1 MARIAW
7 VVFGVLWLFGAAPA
21 RAQEDVDVAIVLLS
35 DVSRSV
41 NEPEFKLQKEGY
53 VAAFTSEPVINAIR
67 GGALGAIA
75 VAYVEFAGVQEVTTV
90 LDWTV
95 IRDRPTAEAFAARL
109 AAEPRRFW
117 GRTAIG
123 SGIEH
128 GMRMLAESGVNPTR
142 RVIDVCADGTSNSG
156 SEVTEARDEAVSQGI
171 IINALAI
178 INENPFPWAQ
188 AHVNPPGGLMNYF
201 RENVVGGPGAFVL
214 EVRDLVRFGEAMT
227 RKLVLEIAGRTPIP
241 TRLGSIPATSPPFG
255 PRPIRFDRVGGNGGL
270 SHR

>member
-7 VVFGVLWLFGAAPA
+7 LLVCALLWLPAGPA
-21 RAQEDVDVAIVLLS
+21 RAMEDVDVALVLLS

-41 NEPEFKLQKEGY
+41 NDPEYKLQKEGY
-53 VAAFTSEPVINAIR
+53 VAAFTSQPVINAIR
-67 GGALGAIA
+67 GGALGVIA
-75 VAYVEFAGVQEVTTV
+75 VAYVEFAGAHEVQTV

-95 IRDRPTAEAFAARL
+95 IRDRASAEAFAARL
-109 AAEPRRFW
+109 AGEQRRFW

-123 SGIEH
+123 EGIHH
-128 GMRMLAESGVNPTR
+128 GMQMLSESGVNPTR

-156 SEVTEARDEAVSQGI
+156 REVGPARDEAVAQGI

-188 AHVNPPGGLMNYF
+188 AHVNPPGGLMHYF

-214 EVRDLVRFGEAMT
+214 EVRDFAKFGEAMT
-227 RKLVLEIAGRTPIP
+227 RKLVMEIAGRTD
-241 TRLGSIPATSPPFG
+241 AG
-255 PRPIRFDRVGGNGGL
+255 PRMAWLAPIRGMGGSL
-270 SHR
+270 PR